1 MKPLHP
7 LLRAMVD
14 EAAAWPLMHQAP
26 LAKVRAS
33 ASRRLATGL
42 PKEAVASV
50 EDIVA
55 VDADRSIRLRA
66 YRPDMRTDRPLTV
79 FFHGG
84 GFTICSLD
92 THDGMC
98 RQICRRAGSVVVS
111 VDYRLA
117 PEHPYPA
124 GLDDCYAATLWA
136 AANANRLGAN
146 GSRLAV
152 CGDSAGGA
160 LAAAVALRARTES
173 RPGIRAQI
181 LLYPVTDHYS
191 ADRPSYTE
199 RGGRDCG
206 LTADEMRWFWDLY
219 LPDQSL
225 SHEPI
230 VSPAR
235 APSFVGLPRAYV
247 VTAEYD
253 LLRDEGEA
261 YARSL
266 AEAGV
271 PVVLKRYETMNH
283 GFLNWVGVVEPA
295 SEAMDQ
301 LAAWMR
307 ASL

>member
-7 LLRAMVD
+7 LLRAKVD
-14 EAAAWPLMHQAP
+14 EAAPWPLMHQAP
-26 LAKVRAS
+26 LAKVRAA
-33 ASRRLATGL
+33 ASRRLDTGL

-50 EDIVA
+50 QDVVA
-55 VDADRSIRLRA
+55 VDAERPIRLRV

-84 GFTICSLD
+84 GFAICSLD

-124 GLDDCYAATLWA
+124 GPDDCYAATLWA
-136 AANANRLGAN
+136 AANANRLGADR
-146 GSRLAV
+146 SRLAV

-160 LAAAVALRARTES
+160 LAAAVALRARTET
-173 RPGIRAQI
+173 RLGITAQI

-191 ADRPSYTE
+191 AARPSYTE

-225 SHEPI
+225 SHESI

-235 APSFVGLPRAYV
+235 AADFVGLPEAYV

-266 AEAGV
+266 AAAGV
-271 PVVLKRYETMNH
+271 PVAVKPYETRNH
-283 GFLNWVGVVEPA
+283 GFLNGVGGVAPA
-295 SEAMDQ
+295 SEAIDE

-307 ASL
+307 ARL